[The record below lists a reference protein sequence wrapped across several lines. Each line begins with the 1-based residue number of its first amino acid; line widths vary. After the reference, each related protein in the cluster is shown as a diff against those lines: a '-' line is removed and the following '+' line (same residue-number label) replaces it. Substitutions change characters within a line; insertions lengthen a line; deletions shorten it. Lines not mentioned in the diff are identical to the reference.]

1 MSKPEHLI
9 QELENGL
16 ILRRSTLD
24 DCEAL
29 ANFNG
34 RIHADPGEDFSEH
47 AANDVRVLLSG
58 QHPTFHPD
66 DFTLVEDPKS
76 GEIVSSMCLIDQTW
90 AYDEIE
96 FAVGRPELVGT
107 HKDYRRQGLV
117 RKQF

>member
-34 RIHADPGEDFSEH
+34 RIHADPGEDFTSHGQGCGRDNQSISRRGEGPRG
-47 AANDVRVLLSG
+47 DLLRRHPG
-58 QHPTFHPD
+58 QHARGPGDAGAARGFPEAPGVD
-66 DFTLVEDPKS
+66 D
-76 GEIVSSMCLIDQTW
+76 GI
-90 AYDEIE
+90 
-96 FAVGRPELVGT
+96 GRYL
-107 HKDYRRQGLV
+107 
-117 RKQF
+117 